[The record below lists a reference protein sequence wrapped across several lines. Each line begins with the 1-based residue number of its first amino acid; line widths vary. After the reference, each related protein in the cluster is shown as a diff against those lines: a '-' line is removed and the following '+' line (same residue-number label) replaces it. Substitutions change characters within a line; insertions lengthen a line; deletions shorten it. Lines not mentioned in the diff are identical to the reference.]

1 MSALS
6 TNQKKQKLITK
17 RERRKRIDEVKKVRS
32 QIEKKWKHQNELNV
46 NKSRVSLVSSLHL
59 LRLHVISQSKESRD
73 DKDYEWG
80 GRTQERGLR
89 TRAVKEGRGPQI
101 NQSSRL
107 TSNQTHLVSLS
118 VASTQGAFQIIF
130 TLSLFLHKSYAGPL
144 MLK

>member
-6 TNQKKQKLITK
+6 TNHKEKKLKAK

-73 DKDYEWG
+73 D
-80 GRTQERGLR
+80 
-89 TRAVKEGRGPQI
+89 
-101 NQSSRL
+101 
-107 TSNQTHLVSLS
+107 
-118 VASTQGAFQIIF
+118 
-130 TLSLFLHKSYAGPL
+130 
-144 MLK
+144 